1 MTTDADDG
9 RTSPLVK
16 GHYYEDGARWERD
29 IYRRLELSRNSWRV
43 VSVVLCL
50 ALFGALWS
58 LLALIPLKSTEVV
71 TLLVDKATGFVE
83 VARPLEEGGPISQ
96 REAVTQAAIV
106 RYIRARETYD
116 PPALRDNF
124 ELASLLSAANGQQ
137 GADRTLLS
145 RQCRQSGEA
154 LGSDG
159 THQGL
164 RQERELSDERLDAKP
179 KNAGDGRR
187 ALHDDAHHGARANR
201 SALGGERA
209 LSLHERTDEK
219 RMAFRQSARLP
230 GDRIS

>member
-1 MTTDADDG
+1 MTTDADDR

-43 VSVVLCL
+43 VSVVLSL

-96 REAVTQAAIV
+96 REAVTQANIV

-124 ELASLLSAANGQQ
+124 ELAALLSAGQSSKDLQDEYSASNPQNPMRLYGANG
-137 GADRTLLS
+137 RIRVTVESVNFLT
-145 RQCRQSGEA
+145 
-154 LGSDG
+154 DG
-159 THQGL
+159 WMNN
-164 RQERELSDERLDAKP
+164 P
-179 KNAGDGRR
+179 KSPATAAVRFITIR
-187 ALHDDAHHGARANR
+187 
-201 SALGGERA
+201 
-209 LSLHERTDEK
+209 
-219 RMAFRQSARLP
+219 
-230 GDRIS
+230 